1 MSKKDEKMSLVGHL
15 SELRKRLTIIAVVN
29 LAASLLCYQYVDII
43 MKYILNLGKGMN
55 LVYISPSELFLVY
68 IKLALICGVILSSPI
83 TLV

>member
-29 LAASLLCYQYVDII
+29 LTASLLCYQYIDII
-43 MKYILNLGKGMN
+43 MKYILNLGEAMN
-55 LVYISPSELFLVY
+55 LVYILPSELFLVY
-68 IKLALICGVILSSPI
+68 IKLAFICGIILSSPI